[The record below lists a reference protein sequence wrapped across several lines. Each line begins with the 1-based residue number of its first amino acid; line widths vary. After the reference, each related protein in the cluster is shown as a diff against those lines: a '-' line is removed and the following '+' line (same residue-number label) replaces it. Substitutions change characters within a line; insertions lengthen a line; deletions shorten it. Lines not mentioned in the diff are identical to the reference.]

1 MQKGIV
7 QIDWYTKIIL
17 TLIAVLL
24 AGILAKPYI
33 VSRPAGAYGEYVEV
47 TNWPSYTNPMTVRVD
62 NWPSYNNPMSV
73 KVTDMPD
80 VKGEVWVTNLVHAT
94 FTVVDWKEKEA
105 YEAAMWGNKE

>member
-1 MQKGIV
+1 MQKVIV

-47 TNWPSYTNPMTVRVD
+47 TNWPSY
-62 NWPSYNNPMSV
+62 NNPMSV

-80 VKGEVWVTNLVHAT
+80 VKGEVWVTNLAHAT